1 MSAPAR
7 PNATTTGMNMHSLT
21 GSHNYFE
28 DFEPGQVLR
37 HARGKTI
44 GEIDNTMFAHLVM
57 NTAQGHFNEHA
68 MKAGAF
74 GQRVYFGGLTASMI
88 IGLAAQDTAENA
100 LAELGITGIRLKAM
114 VFHGDTLYACTEVLE
129 TLPSERGDAGIVVFR
144 HLGFNQRDEQV
155 FEGRRRVL
163 VKRRN
168 FGGRS

>member
-1 MSAPAR
+1 
-7 PNATTTGMNMHSLT
+7 MNLQTLT
-21 GSHNYFE
+21 GRHNYFE
-28 DFEPGQVLR
+28 DFEPGRVLR

-100 LAELGITGIRLKAM
+100 LAELGVTGIRLKGM
-114 VFHGDTLYACTEVLE
+114 VFHGDTLYACSEVLE
-129 TLPSERGDAGIVVFR
+129 ARLADRADAGIVVFR

-155 FEGRRRVL
+155 FEGQRRVL
-163 VKRRN
+163 LKRRN
-168 FGGRS
+168 FAGTGA

>member
-1 MSAPAR
+1 
-7 PNATTTGMNMHSLT
+7 MNTQSLT

-44 GEIDNTMFAHLVM
+44 GEIDNTMFAHLVL

-68 MKAGAF
+68 MQAGAF

-100 LAELGITGIRLKAM
+100 LTGLGVTGIRLKAM
-114 VFHGDTLYACTEVLE
+114 VFHGDTLYACTEVL
-129 TLPSERGDAGIVVFR
+129 TTSPSDRADAGVVVFR
-144 HLGFNQRDEQV
+144 HLGFNQRDELV
-155 FEGRRRVL
+155 FEGQRSVL
-163 VKRRN
+163 MKRRN
-168 FGGRS
+168 FGEPA